1 MISNLSFYVSTIIYY
16 LSKDFLLA
24 VVVNLLFIYSQCT
37 WMEHVS
43 NLATLRMLG
52 VIVGV

>member
-24 VVVNLLFIYSQCT
+24 VVIYLLFIYIQCT

-43 NLATLRMLG
+43 NLVALCMLG